1 MFLLGKGSQ
10 RDNGSIQ
17 VGHLVNI
24 HSRITFLEGRCS
36 PLARPFLRLGLT
48 LAGFFLWGVFQG
60 FLSGVLGLEEANI
73 PNWAIISFIALI
85 VLFPF
90 WRMVPEVAGRFGR
103 KNGRIASAASAVL
116 FIPFIVIALLSGL
129 KYVGFTSEWFQFAAA
144 LFLLAA
150 SEEIVCRGFMMDALG
165 FRRSRLTG
173 LLLSSLAFAML
184 HLSNSHAAFT
194 GIVNIF
200 LAGILFGFLR
210 LVTDGLFYPILVH
223 WLWNLTTG
231 MVFGWSVSGHALLP
245 TIFRTVNHPPWG
257 AFGPE
262 ESILMTIGTLG
273 AIAVLIKKLYLS
285 DSKVLPD
292 SHETF

>member
-1 MFLLGKGSQ
+1 
-10 RDNGSIQ
+10 
-17 VGHLVNI
+17 
-24 HSRITFLEGRCS
+24 
-36 PLARPFLRLGLT
+36 
-48 LAGFFLWGVFQG
+48 
-60 FLSGVLGLEEANI
+60 
-73 PNWAIISFIALI
+73 
-85 VLFPF
+85 
-90 WRMVPEVAGRFGR
+90 MVPPVAGRFGR
-103 KNGRIASAASAVL
+103 KNGRLAVAASAVL

-129 KYVGFTSEWFQFAAA
+129 EYVGITSGWFLFAAA

-165 FRRSRLTG
+165 FRKSRLTG

-184 HLSNSHAAFT
+184 HLGNCHAAFA

-200 LAGILFGFLR
+200 LAGVLFGFLR
-210 LVTDGLFYPILVH
+210 LVTDGLFYPIMVH

-231 MVFGWSVSGHALLP
+231 MIFGWNVSGHALLP
-245 TIFRTVNHPPWG
+245 TFFRTTNRPPWG

-285 DSKVLPD
+285 ENKVLLRVTEP
-292 SHETF
+292 SE

>member
-1 MFLLGKGSQ
+1 MHG
-10 RDNGSIQ
+10 RT
-17 VGHLVNI
+17 
-24 HSRITFLEGRCS
+24 ITFLEWRCPS
-36 PLARPFLRLGLT
+36 LARPFLRLGIT
-48 LAGFFLWGVFQG
+48 LAGFLLWGVAQG
-60 FLSGVLGLEEANI
+60 FLSGVLGLEEPNI
-73 PNWAIISFIALI
+73 PNWALVSFLALI

-90 WRMVPEVAGRFGR
+90 WRLVPRVAGWFGR
-103 KNGRIASAASAVL
+103 KNGRIAAAASAVL
-116 FIPFIVIALLSGL
+116 FIPFAVIALRSGL
-129 KYVGFTSEWFQFAAA
+129 QYVGSSGWFLFAAA

-165 FRRSRLTG
+165 FRKSRLSG

-184 HLSNSHAAFT
+184 HLGNCHAAFA

-200 LAGILFGFLR
+200 LAGVLFGFLR

-231 MVFGWSVSGHALLP
+231 MVFGWNVSGHELLP
-245 TIFRTVNHPPWG
+245 TVFRTTNHPPWG

-285 DSKVLPD
+285 DSIP
-292 SHETF
+292 SP